1 MVSGGIVHLFFRVH
15 IELNKSKDN
24 NLAKVNPNRTLVYVT
39 LRHLHRTPQILY
51 HLFSLL
57 IL

>member
-24 NLAKVNPNRTLVYVT
+24 MVDKHQLARESKQ
-39 LRHLHRTPQILY
+39 PQQN
-51 HLFSLL
+51 FS
-57 IL
+57 